1 MPRCLGIEGKNMGYM
16 QLTLEGE
23 RIVRAQLA
31 KGQNVNR

>member
-1 MPRCLGIEGKNMGYM
+1 MPRCLGIEGKKIVYM